1 MARNAEFYKG
11 QKKRRNRVLVPAAVA
26 LAIISFI
33 VVLFY
38 GVQKYAVITK
48 DRVSVRLPFLTG
60 EESPL
65 SAADDETA
73 LEMETTD
80 VSIIFD
86 APDYSSV
93 EQQVNGQVPPLRA
106 IFLASSEITRDK
118 LVESAGRLIKGNA
131 LVLEMKP
138 ASGALIWDSSA
149 PVALSYGLSGNPLP
163 DDVKAALTAIKEQGV
178 YLVAQISVCRDDLF
192 ASRSTIVTLRNK
204 DSGGNYSDEGG
215 PWLDAYSMELRR
227 YTVQLVEELYTMGFD
242 EVVLAN
248 VQHPMLPE
256 GVSLSY
262 TRDMSTP
269 PSAVNAVCGFAVSV
283 AEELK
288 DRDGYLSIYVNS
300 APSLVRS
307 DPVTGQD
314 ARLFLK
320 LFDRVYYNTDRYAYT
335 FNLND
340 ISPAV
345 TAGRATDRFVPVVIN
360 YLPDNSESV
369 SWVLIDREE

>member
-1 MARNAEFYKG
+1 MARNSEFYKG

-26 LAIISFI
+26 LAIISFA

-38 GVQKYAVITK
+38 GIQKYAVITQN
-48 DRVSVRLPFLTG
+48 RVSVRLPFLTG

-65 SAADDETA
+65 SASDDETA
-73 LEMETTD
+73 LELETTD
-80 VSIIFD
+80 VSIIYD

-93 EQQVNGQVPPLRA
+93 EQKVNGQVPPLRA
-106 IFLASSEITRDK
+106 IFIASADISRDK
-118 LVESAGRLIKGNA
+118 IVESAGRLIKGNA

-138 ASGALIWDSSA
+138 VSGALIWDSAA
-149 PVALSYGLSGNPLP
+149 PVALSYGLSGDPLP
-163 DDVKAALTAIKEQGV
+163 EDVRAALSAVKEQGV
-178 YLVAQISVCRDDLF
+178 YLVAQISVCRDELF

-204 DSGGNYSDEGG
+204 DTGGNYTDEGG
-215 PWLDAYSMELRR
+215 AWLDAYSMELRR
-227 YTVQLVEELYTMGFD
+227 YTVQLVEELYAMGFD

-256 GVSLSY
+256 GVTLSY

-283 AEELK
+283 AEELA
-288 DRDGYLSIYVNS
+288 DRDGYLSIYINS
-300 APSLVRS
+300 APSLVRA
-307 DPVTGQD
+307 DTITGQD

-340 ISPAV
+340 ITPAV
-345 TAGRATDRFVPVVIN
+345 TAGSATDRFVPVVIN
-360 YLPDNSESV
+360 YLPDNSERV